1 MKSLS
6 KSEKKVISA
15 IVGVGLVQLLGLGVV
30 IYLIVS

>member
-1 MKSLS
+1 MSLS
-6 KSEKKVISA
+6 KLEKKVIFS